1 MAWCRE
7 LSAQRGGTEVKVEEG
22 GEGDRFYIDKLLDR
36 SEPELTSWIYGAAGD
51 GRAGAWVDQ
60 VGELSEVGAGV
71 RVLRTAASRLIG
83 FKVWRVGEL
92 LGRTLVELANEEERR
107 GREIA
112 AASVGV
118 GEEQSRDRGE
128 EEKGKGA
135 E

>member
-1 MAWCRE
+1 M
-7 LSAQRGGTEVKVEEG
+7 EEAG
-22 GEGDRFYIDKLLDR
+22 DGEGERFYIDKLLDR
-36 SEPELTSWIYGAAGD
+36 SEPELTSWIYGSLPGMEE

-71 RVLRTAASRLIG
+71 RVLRMAASRLIG

-107 GREIA
+107 GRENA
-112 AASVGV
+112 AAVAA
-118 GEEQSRDRGE
+118 GEEQRGNE
-128 EEKGKGA
+128 GEQEGKGA